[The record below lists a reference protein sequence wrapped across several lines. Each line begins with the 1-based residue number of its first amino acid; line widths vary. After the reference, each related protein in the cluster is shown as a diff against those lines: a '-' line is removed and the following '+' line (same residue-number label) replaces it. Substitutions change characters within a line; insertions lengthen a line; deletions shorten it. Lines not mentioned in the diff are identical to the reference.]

1 MDLYLKN
8 RNAIPVFKALSNT
21 TRIDIINLLA
31 EGKKNITQ
39 LSNELNTSKAM
50 ITRHIKQLEDAELI
64 QTEVIPAKSGTQ
76 KICSLKIE
84 KIEVNFPKKLYPDYK
99 FREIEIP
106 VGHYT
111 DYTVE
116 PTCGLASNEGFIG
129 EVDNPKFFM
138 DRNRMDAELLWFT
151 RGFVEYKIP
160 NIMEKEDT
168 IEMIEI
174 SLEVASEFPV
184 SNDNWPSDISFH
196 LNDNLL
202 GTWTSP
208 GNYSDTEGINNPEWW
223 PRKNSQYGLLKNIRI
238 FDNETLMD
246 SEKLSDIKLKDIN
259 LNNSL
264 FSLRISVDQNAENI
278 GGLTLFGKE
287 FGNHPQN
294 IQFKIYYS

>member
-8 RNAIPVFKALSNT
+8 NDSINVFKALSNS

-31 EGKKNITQ
+31 EGTKNITEI
-39 LSNELNTSKAM
+39 STELDISKAM
-50 ITRHIKQLEDAELI
+50 VTRHIKQLEEVGVI
-64 QTEVIPAKSGTQ
+64 HSEVIPAKSGTQ
-76 KICSLKIE
+76 KVCSLKIE
-84 KIEVNFPKKLYPDYK
+84 KIEVNFPQKLYPDYK
-99 FREIEIP
+99 VREIEIP

-111 DYTVE
+111 DYYVKS
-116 PTCGLASNEGFIG
+116 TCGLASKTEFIG
-129 EVDNPKFFM
+129 EVDNPKYFM

-151 RGFVEYKIP
+151 QGFVEYKIP

-174 SLEVASEFPV
+174 SLEIASEFPV

-196 LNDNLL
+196 LNDSLL

-208 GNYSDTEGINNPEWW
+208 GNYSDTEGINNPSWW
-223 PRKNSQYGLLKNIRI
+223 PRKNSQYGLLKNIRV
-238 FDNETLMD
+238 FNNETLMD
-246 SEKLSDIKLKDIN
+246 SEKLSSTKLDDIK

-264 FSLRISVDQNAENI
+264 FSLKISVDQNAENV

-287 FGNHPQN
+287 FGNHAQN
-294 IQFKIYYS
+294 IHFKIYYS